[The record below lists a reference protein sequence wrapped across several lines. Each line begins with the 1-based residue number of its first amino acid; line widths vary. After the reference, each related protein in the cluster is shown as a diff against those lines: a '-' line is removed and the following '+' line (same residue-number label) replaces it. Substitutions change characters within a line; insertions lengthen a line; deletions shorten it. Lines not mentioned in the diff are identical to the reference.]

1 MTSTKKSR
9 KQTRNEAIRE
19 SRYVNETP
27 VSLDA
32 AIKFEEQLCQWTYDL
47 ERFSFIS
54 LRDDEDKEAF
64 FEEAKEF
71 FGGDA
76 IAAAAFTEL
85 VVSCEADQPA
95 ALSNHIRTI

>member
-1 MTSTKKSR
+1 MTSTKKS
-9 KQTRNEAIRE
+9 RNEAIRE
-19 SRYVNETP
+19 SRYVNSTP
-27 VSLDA
+27 VSLEA
-32 AIKFEEQLCQWTYDL
+32 AIKFEDQLCQWTYDL

-54 LRDDEDKEAF
+54 LRDDEDRETF

-76 IAAAAFTEL
+76 VAAAALTEL

-95 ALSNHIRTI
+95 ALSNHIRAI